1 MAIVYTHTR
10 LDTNIVFYVG
20 IGNTEKRAYIK
31 SNRSAH
37 WKRII
42 NKHGYNV
49 EIIENNLSWDNAC
62 EREKYWI
69 NFYGRLDL
77 NEGNL
82 INLTNG
88 GDGTLGN
95 IQSNESRLKISK
107 ALTGKKLSES
117 HIKNL
122 RDAKLGKKLSEKTKQ
137 KMSEAHSGEKHP
149 MFGKTHSLEAR
160 EKIRQ
165 FQLNRPPVSLETR
178 LKISK
183 SLSGVNH
190 PNFGKKFSDETK
202 RKLSQSHKKIY
213 QKTHKV
219 ENKLEEFF
227 SF

>member
-88 GDGTLGN
+88 GEGTSG
-95 IQSNESRLKISK
+95 SVR
-107 ALTGKKLSES
+107 SEEFR
-117 HIKNL
+117 K
-122 RDAKLGKKLSEKTKQ
+122 
-137 KMSEAHSGEKHP
+137 KMSEVRQGKYTGE
-149 MFGKTHSLEAR
+149 
-160 EKIRQ
+160 
-165 FQLNRPPVSLETR
+165 
-178 LKISK
+178 
-183 SLSGVNH
+183 NH
-190 PNFGKKFSDETK
+190 PSYGKSRSKETIEKFT
-202 RKLSQSHKKIY
+202 
-213 QKTHKV
+213 
-219 ENKLEEFF
+219 
-227 SF
+227 